1 MNLKAEALGTIAA
14 TRKFFDRTTRCL
26 EEGDSTFRPHP
37 ATMTAASQV
46 AHAAQV
52 IDWFRAGAFE
62 NDWNMDFAAQQAET
76 DTVVSLAAARA
87 KLDGAWTRLA
97 ERIERANEAELAAA
111 MPDNPILQSLPRIHV
126 VAAIV
131 DHAAH
136 HRGALAVYAR
146 LAGRSPEMP
155 YGDD

>member
-1 MNLKAEALGTIAA
+1 MDLKAEALGTIAA

-26 EEGDSTFRPHP
+26 DEGDSTFRPHP
-37 ATMTAASQV
+37 ATMTAASHV

-52 IDWFRAGAFE
+52 VDWFRAGAFE
-62 NDWNMDFAAQQAET
+62 NDWNLDFAAQQAET
-76 DTVVSLAAARA
+76 DAVNSLTEARRR
-87 KLDGAWTRLA
+87 LDGAWHRLT
-97 ERIERANEAELAAA
+97 ERIGRASEPELAAA
-111 MPDNPILQSLPRIHV
+111 MPDNPILQSVPRVHA

-131 DHAAH
+131 DHMGH

-146 LAGRSPEMP
+146 LAGKCPEMP